1 MQLTS
6 YAFIEDEGSSKVKEN
21 VEVGNGMGRV
31 KTKNLPA
38 QKELKFSFCSLHFQW

>member
-6 YAFIEDEGSSKVKEN
+6 YVFIEDEGSSKVKEN

-38 QKELKFSFCSLHFQW
+38 QKELKFYFCSLHFQ